1 MVTLKTLQG
10 LKEKADEINLL
21 LLSPSVDLWRLREL
35 ALSEGGLVNG
45 TFSSGFLFDRRLC
58 HDLPMLLDGEE
69 RNLPSLLLLSIA
81 ACVLIHLS
89 RIYF

>member
-45 TFSSGFLFDRRLC
+45 T
-58 HDLPMLLDGEE
+58 
-69 RNLPSLLLLSIA
+69 
-81 ACVLIHLS
+81 LIEVS
-89 RIYF
+89 F